1 MVAGPNRS
9 YLWILSR
16 QKTLDRGIYE
26 KLVAQAD
33 SWGFDTQKLIKVD
46 HDAVDG

>member
-16 QKTLDRGIYE
+16 SASLDETILSHLKG
-26 KLVAQAD
+26 KAAD
-33 SWGFDTQKLIKVD
+33 WGFETTELIAVK
-46 HDAVDG
+46 HDRPVG